1 MDAVAYT
8 VIVDANRMDWKRR
21 GAVIIGNR
29 ALMRYVL
36 LILVLSGG
44 ACVAGYAW
52 GPEVFTRKIT
62 DTGEVLMKKQRLLIV
77 DDAINLALLYQE
89 ELEDDGYVVDIAN
102 STRNAEK
109 MLVSKT
115 YDLIVMDSMMMD
127 TGKLKEFHE
136 KIITR
141 RNIPIILNTGNLE
154 FERLKNYWGIEVW
167 VMKSSDISSLKE
179 KIGVLLES
187 EGARIKS
194 RESRRKGLPVTD
206 IGLCA
211 SC

>member
-1 MDAVAYT
+1 
-8 VIVDANRMDWKRR
+8 
-21 GAVIIGNR
+21 
-29 ALMRYVL
+29 
-36 LILVLSGG
+36 
-44 ACVAGYAW
+44 
-52 GPEVFTRKIT
+52 
-62 DTGEVLMKKQRLLIV
+62 MKKQRLLIV

-127 TGKLKEFHE
+127 AGKLKEFHE